1 MLQIHDEEDLVSGG
15 NTEYPTLDHTYQED
29 QRPGS
34 SLSGGGV
41 DSPSSSTGN
50 SLLKS
55 PYPCPECDKTF
66 PSPGKL
72 RQHSY
77 SHSGETPFECLE
89 EACDKKFTSR
99 FKLKRHVL
107 IHSQDKQFHCEVCN
121 RPFRRKD
128 HLKNHEK
135 VHSACKTVYTCSHQG
150 CTRNYNSYT
159 SYRKHQAMHS
169 AELGALDCKICHK
182 ELVNRE
188 ALMNHLKVHYGSRS
202 AKSSEEK
209 KFPCDQCERRFF
221 TRKDLKRH
229 SVVHTGDREFPC
241 HHCTQRFGRKDHMV
255 RHAKKSHPL
264 EFQNVSVPQ
273 AAVGA
278 AGSVTHPFTTSKIP
292 HTPPSSSTLTTVKTE
307 APILIKQEPLERGES
322 LIQPTPFI
330 EPISLSS
337 IKTEPPLT
345 FGPENVVSSFTS
357 TPTVDVSGVELYSKL
372 IVPPPSN
379 TILSATP
386 EIPKKS
392 PKKSSPRYSPPTGSN
407 IGYSPV
413 PSPGLAHILY
423 NDSSS
428 EQDLDS
434 FISQL
439 VNDSGSDLPLLRPTN
454 DLSPKVKLEEP
465 SSSSSVSISSKKV
478 PDTSIPNPAN
488 RYLRLRNQS
497 SDSVTHTKN
506 PVLPS
511 VYADNA
517 LIVPEPSKTKY
528 PSSFQIDS
536 EDSLS
541 DLRALLP
548 DQVFNQL

>member
-188 ALMNHLKVHYGSRS
+188 ALMNHLKVHYGSR
-202 AKSSEEK
+202 
-209 KFPCDQCERRFF
+209 
-221 TRKDLKRH
+221 KDLKRH

-357 TPTVDVSGVELYSKL
+357 TPTVDVSGKF
-372 IVPPPSN
+372 
-379 TILSATP
+379 
-386 EIPKKS
+386 PKNLL
-392 PKKSSPRYSPPTGSN
+392 KKSSPRYSPPTGSN